1 MKRNCIFQIIII
13 LIGNTLFSCIQASG
27 WWNPLN
33 LVSHG
38 DLSMPALC
46 IGGTYG
52 SITHLNTIRGIIG
65 SMNKN
70 CQSDYVSTETDYR
83 RDVEPATREILYSF
97 THGVVNVSSTDGN
110 GNQDDTQ
117 HIFLGLGLCSF
128 SDFSGV
134 QGAQWVQSSDLSTY
148 PSYKLVFINACH
160 SGDEATGY
168 SDNQGRSSVA
178 GIFKSKFPNAVYI
191 AARGG
196 NNGSPIAQNV
206 TCHKCLEETMAKNMA
221 VEFFSRMKT
230 AWNNGLNPTFWQI
243 KWDWDR
249 EDPNDPQHLP
259 ENSHYIIMEGSGTHI
274 LTIFPL

>member
-128 SDFSGV
+128 SDFNGV
-134 QGAQWVQSSDLSTY
+134 QRAQWVQSSDLSTY
-148 PSYKLVFINACH
+148 SSYKLVFINACH

-221 VEFFSRMKT
+221 VDFFSKIKNARDD
-230 AWNNGLNPTFWQI
+230 NNNLTLWEI
-243 KWDWDR
+243 KMQWDP
-249 EDPNDPQHLP
+249 ENQPSPQH
-259 ENSHYIIMEGSGTHI
+259 SQYIMHGGNTHI
-274 LTIFPL
+274 LSVFPQ